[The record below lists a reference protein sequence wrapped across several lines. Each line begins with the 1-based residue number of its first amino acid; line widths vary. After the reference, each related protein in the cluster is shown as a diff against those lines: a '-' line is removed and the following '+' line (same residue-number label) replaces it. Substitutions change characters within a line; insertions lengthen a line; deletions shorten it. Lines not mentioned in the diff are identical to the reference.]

1 MGDDGL
7 TVLARPVGRDDLLG
21 YLPFTGTRERPE
33 FGPWRQAVLVR
44 TIGGKRLTDPFG
56 VLRVLSGGQR
66 EVLRARVR
74 ARLARRS
81 VVRIES

>member
-1 MGDDGL
+1 VGVDGL

-44 TIGGKRLTDPFG
+44 TIGA
-56 VLRVLSGGQR
+56 SG
-66 EVLRARVR
+66 
-74 ARLARRS
+74 
-81 VVRIES
+81 